1 MACAAILA
9 LSTSPGA
16 EAEAVSGTVR
26 VRAQTEAAIRLED
39 GSASLARVSVQ
50 PRFQVRS
57 AKGWRA
63 EVSAQLVAA
72 PDETGVGSIR
82 TYSAASRPV
91 ELGHDGRIELDRA
104 FVTFGTGDQRLTLG
118 KQSLAWGIL
127 DGLQVTDRFDPVNR
141 TEGVFGEIRPQRLAR
156 WGVRWQAQVAGT
168 RIDAAAAL
176 DPTVS
181 QLPQASGAFAP
192 VAPRLRA
199 GLPGGAATLP
209 LTVAARDEYLKDA
222 TLGLRASRTFGRSE
236 ASLVLISGPETEPVF
251 EATSTPGGPAIALRY
266 PRRAVIGATLD
277 RADGPRVWRVEAAY
291 IPDQPV
297 NIRTAQPVASES
309 RPRFLAGLGL
319 DWSAPGDVLFNLQL
333 GVDHIDAGDADIVRP
348 ETDVI
353 ATLRLQRAFRNERF
367 WLKGEILGTLSE
379 GDGAFR
385 PWLEWRQSDDLVIS
399 AGADLVWGREQG
411 LFGQYESQSRLWT
424 RVARTF

>member
-1 MACAAILA
+1 M
-9 LSTSPGA
+9 
-16 EAEAVSGTVR
+16 
-26 VRAQTEAAIRLED
+26 
-39 GSASLARVSVQ
+39 
-50 PRFQVRS
+50 
-57 AKGWRA
+57 
-63 EVSAQLVAA
+63 
-72 PDETGVGSIR
+72 
-82 TYSAASRPV
+82 
-91 ELGHDGRIELDRA
+91 
-104 FVTFGTGDQRLTLG
+104 
-118 KQSLAWGIL
+118 
-127 DGLQVTDRFDPVNR
+127 
-141 TEGVFGEIRPQRLAR
+141 
-156 WGVRWQAQVAGT
+156 
-168 RIDAAAAL
+168 
-176 DPTVS
+176 
-181 QLPQASGAFAP
+181 
-192 VAPRLRA
+192 
-199 GLPGGAATLP
+199 
-209 LTVAARDEYLKDA
+209 
-222 TLGLRASRTFGRSE
+222 
-236 ASLVLISGPETEPVF
+236 
-251 EATSTPGGPAIALRY
+251 
-266 PRRAVIGATLD
+266 IGATLD